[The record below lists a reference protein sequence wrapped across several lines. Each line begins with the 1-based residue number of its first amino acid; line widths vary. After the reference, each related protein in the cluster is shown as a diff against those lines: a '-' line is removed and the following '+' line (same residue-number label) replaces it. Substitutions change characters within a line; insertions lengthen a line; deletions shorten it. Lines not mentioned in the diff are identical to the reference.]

1 MLTHA
6 GKISHQIALDKSAK
20 EFAKYREILK
30 EVEKENSLKELEND
44 IKSLNKEKN
53 WVSMEE
59 WKKVRWGD
67 VVEFNPTERI
77 PKDTICRK
85 ILMDKVIPYNRDICD
100 YEIYSGETKIYT
112 II

>member
-53 WVSMEE
+53 
-59 WKKVRWGD
+59 
-67 VVEFNPTERI
+67 
-77 PKDTICRK
+77 
-85 ILMDKVIPYNRDICD
+85 
-100 YEIYSGETKIYT
+100 
-112 II
+112 